1 MKAVSPDV
9 LKALGGTTTW
19 KNLARLQLA
28 TDIYIYTHIE
38 LIIIYYIMSFLAFLF
53 ICNSNGLKV

>member
-28 TDIYIYTHIE
+28 TDIYIYT
-38 LIIIYYIMSFLAFLF
+38 YRTYNYILYNVLF
-53 ICNSNGLKV
+53 GLFVHLQ

>member
-19 KNLARLQLA
+19 KNLTRLQLA
-28 TDIYIYTHIE
+28 TDIYIY
-38 LIIIYYIMSFLAFLF
+38 IYRTYNYILYDVLFLPFCSSA
-53 ICNSNGLKV
+53 IVMV